1 MLLCGIALSLLPLT
15 STFAHEAET
24 KPGQSVVRGRVLYAD
39 SEQPLRRATLRLR
52 QEFNQDFLKRS
63 ISTRRGEFTFQGL
76 AAGTYY
82 IEVEAPGILA
92 FTNGTSFT
100 EFGFGLEAT
109 NLQTVTVDGTNDVK
123 TEVRVRKGGVLTGRV
138 SYADGEPAT
147 LARIVL
153 YRQRGETVS
162 LFFPPHAFKTNDQG
176 VYRIEGLPAGQYF
189 VGAVE
194 NHSGGNVFPR
204 ESGALVTAFHPT
216 ATNVSAATAVS
227 VQAGSETRDVNI
239 KFGDDPRRLSGTL
252 KWKNRDAPIKQAI
265 VLLRRI
271 GDPEL
276 DLDYISFS
284 KMVTPSKSDNVNRIM
299 RDVHFIGMLSS
310 NSPYAEVGENGRW
323 SFQDLVPGT
332 YRLSVM
338 AELSA
343 DDTLK
348 PQKPNEL
355 YDSEDND
362 PAAKKFIKGSVE
374 VTIKDKD
381 IEDFPIVLNEGGR
394 ISGTV
399 VIEGKSDVPAVSVK
413 LIPAS
418 GPKMLFDF
426 PAHVKPDRSFT
437 VQSVPPGVGRLD
449 IIQPGSHYY
458 IKSVIGKGLNLLNES
473 LTLSDGEQVTGVQI
487 VLGIDVGTVEGRV
500 VAGGGGIAGAGVVLL
515 PVDQR
520 KWPLRSF
527 WGLARADAEG
537 KFTVRLAPGEYIAL
551 CWSPANEP
559 TVALEA
565 YAKANL
571 TFARRVTLQPL
582 ETKTVELH
590 ASKPPDR

>member
-1 MLLCGIALSLLPLT
+1 MFLCGIALSLLPLT
-15 STFAHEAET
+15 STFAQSVET

-63 ISTRRGEFTFQGL
+63 ISTRRGEFTFQGV

-92 FTNGTSFT
+92 FTNGTSFS

-109 NLQTVTVDGTNDVK
+109 NLQTVTVDGTNEVK
-123 TEVRVRKGGVLTGRV
+123 TEIRVRRGGVLTGRV

-147 LARIVL
+147 RARIVL
-153 YRQRGETVS
+153 YRQRGEIVS
-162 LFFPPHAFKTNDQG
+162 LFFPPQAFKTNDQG

-194 NHSGGNVFPR
+194 NHAGSNLLPR
-204 ESGALVTAFHPT
+204 DAGAIVAAFHPT
-216 ATNVSAATAVS
+216 ASNVSAATVVS

-252 KWKNRDAPIKQAI
+252 KWKNRDAPIKHA
-265 VLLRRI
+265 VVFLRRM

-276 DLDYISFS
+276 DLDYISFT
-284 KMVTPSKSDNVNRIM
+284 KMVTPSKSDSVNRMM
-299 RDVHFIGMLSS
+299 RDVHFIGLLSS
-310 NSPYAEVGENGRW
+310 NSPYAEVDENGRW
-323 SFQDLVPGT
+323 LFQDLVPGT
-332 YRLSVM
+332 YRLSVL
-338 AELSA
+338 AELPA
-343 DDTLK
+343 NETVK

-355 YDSEDND
+355 LDSEDD
-362 PAAKKFIKGSVE
+362 ERTVAKKFIRGSAE

-381 IEDFPIVLNEGGR
+381 IENFSIQLSEGGK

-399 VIEGKSDVPAVSVK
+399 VIEGKPDVPAVAVK
-413 LIPAS
+413 LMTAA
-418 GPKMLFDF
+418 GPKLLFDF
-426 PAHVKPDRSFT
+426 PEMVKQDRSFN
-437 VQSVPPGVGRLD
+437 VQSVPPGISRLD
-449 IIQPGSHYY
+449 ITQPGSHYY
-458 IKSVIGKGLNLLNES
+458 IKSINGKGLNLLNEP
-473 LTLSDGEQVTGVQI
+473 LTLNEGEQVTGVQI

-500 VAGGGGIAGAGVVLL
+500 VAGSGGVAGAGVVLL

-520 KWPLRSF
+520 KWPLRSL
-527 WGLARADAEG
+527 WGLARANAEG
-537 KFTVRLAPGEYIAL
+537 KFTMRLAPGDYIAL

-559 TVALEA
+559 TVALES

-571 TFARRVTLQPL
+571 TLARRITLQPL
-582 ETKTVELH
+582 ETKSIEF
-590 ASKPPDR
+590 PIER